1 MENKIIYNNEL
12 DNLINKGFKVHLNSL
27 DKDKILFDSTIFKS
41 KEINKYICN
50 LKNKLQSDNFF
61 IIKNFGTSTNDFI
74 LLNFIL
80 SKKLYFSKRMNI
92 YLHNFKTKIKTL
104 ELSEELESGGFH
116 TDFSFQDI
124 VPDFISLQCLETDP
138 KYPYL
143 GRNYIVNAIDIFNV
157 LLKKFNLTKKY
168 LLEIS
173 LPYTFGNKTIWLK
186 PFYMIN
192 NKIEMKIH
200 IKYVDTSK
208 LKKEHYIENIS
219 LVELIN
225 QISLNLATDIVL
237 DKGDILILSNKFLL
251 HKRGECSIDLID
263 NKSRELNSMR
273 FFI

>member
-12 DNLINKGFKVHLNSL
+12 DSLINKEFKVHLNSL
-27 DKDKILFDSTIFKS
+27 DKDKILFDSTISKS
-41 KEINKYICN
+41 KGINNYICN

-74 LLNFIL
+74 LLNLIL

>member
-12 DNLINKGFKVHLNSL
+12 DSLINKEFKVHLNSL
-27 DKDKILFDSTIFKS
+27 DKDKILFDSTISKS
-41 KEINKYICN
+41 KGINKYICN

-74 LLNFIL
+74 LLNLIL

>member
-12 DNLINKGFKVHLNSL
+12 SSLTNKGFKVNLNSL
-27 DKDKILFDSTIFKS
+27 DKDKILFDSTIS
-41 KEINKYICN
+41 NNKEINKYICN

-173 LPYTFGNKTIWLK
+173 LPYTFSNKTIWLK

-200 IKYVDTSK
+200 IKYIDTSK
-208 LKKEHYIENIS
+208 LKKEHYIDNIS

-225 QISLNLATDIVL
+225 QISLNLAIDIVL
-237 DKGDILILSNKFLL
+237 DKGDILILSNRFIL
-251 HKRGECSIDLID
+251 HKRGECSIDIIN

-273 FFI
+273 FFV